1 MAEVAVEKKK
11 IVLSG
16 ETREETEALY
26 LDLLD
31 LTAR

>member
-16 ETREETEALY
+16 KTFEETEALY
-26 LDLLD
+26 QQLQSKIQ
-31 LTAR
+31 